1 MRILIIKAF
10 SRMLFLLLVM
20 ATLLFIPAGT
30 LDYWQAWTFMAVYF
44 ASYLAI
50 TVYLIRYDPKLL
62 ERRINGGPT
71 AEKELAQRIITI
83 IAAVAF
89 VGLIVLPALDHRFMW
104 SHVPLSPVLAGDA
117 LVALGW
123 LAFYLVFREN
133 SFTSATIEVAPDQK
147 VISTGPYALVRHP
160 MYAGTV
166 VMLLGIPIALGSW
179 WGLPAIV
186 AMIPAL
192 IWRVLDEEKFLAG
205 NLPGYLEYQ
214 KAVRYR
220 LIPLVW

>member
-1 MRILIIKAF
+1 MDVH
-10 SRMLFLLLVM
+10 SRLFHIVLGDNRL
-20 ATLLFIPAGT
+20 
-30 LDYWQAWTFMAVYF
+30 
-44 ASYLAI
+44 
-50 TVYLIRYDPKLL
+50 LIRYDPKLL

-133 SFTSATIEVAPDQK
+133 SFTSATIEMAPDQK

-160 MYAGTV
+160 M
-166 VMLLGIPIALGSW
+166 
-179 WGLPAIV
+179 
-186 AMIPAL
+186 
-192 IWRVLDEEKFLAG
+192 
-205 NLPGYLEYQ
+205 
-214 KAVRYR
+214 
-220 LIPLVW
+220 

>member
-1 MRILIIKAF
+1 MRILIIKAL
-10 SRMLFLLLVM
+10 SRMLFLFLVM
-20 ATLLFIPAGT
+20 AALLFIPAGT

-71 AEKELAQRIITI
+71 AEKEFAQKIITF

-89 VGLIVLPALDHRFMW
+89 VGLIVLPALDHRFIW

-123 LAFYLVFREN
+123 LAFYLVFKEN
-133 SFTSATIEVAPDQK
+133 SFTSATIEVAPDQRSFPQ
-147 VISTGPYALVRHP
+147 VRMRSCATRCTQGPL
-160 MYAGTV
+160 
-166 VMLLGIPIALGSW
+166 
-179 WGLPAIV
+179 
-186 AMIPAL
+186 
-192 IWRVLDEEKFLAG
+192 
-205 NLPGYLEYQ
+205 
-214 KAVRYR
+214 
-220 LIPLVW
+220 

>member
-1 MRILIIKAF
+1 M
-10 SRMLFLLLVM
+10 
-20 ATLLFIPAGT
+20 
-30 LDYWQAWTFMAVYF
+30 
-44 ASYLAI
+44 
-50 TVYLIRYDPKLL
+50 
-62 ERRINGGPT
+62 
-71 AEKELAQRIITI
+71 
-83 IAAVAF
+83 
-89 VGLIVLPALDHRFMW
+89 
-104 SHVPLSPVLAGDA
+104 
-117 LVALGW
+117 
-123 LAFYLVFREN
+123 
-133 SFTSATIEVAPDQK
+133 APDQR

-192 IWRVLDEEKFLAG
+192 IWRVLDEEKFLAR

-214 KAVRYR
+214 IAVRYR

>member
-20 ATLLFIPAGT
+20 AALLFIPAGT

-71 AEKELAQRIITI
+71 AAKDFAQKIITF

-147 VISTGPYALVRHP
+147 GHFRRTVCARAPPNVRRDRCDASWHTDLARFVVGAARHRRDDP
-160 MYAGTV
+160 RSHMESARRGEVSCKESAGV
-166 VMLLGIPIALGSW
+166 P
-179 WGLPAIV
+179 
-186 AMIPAL
+186 
-192 IWRVLDEEKFLAG
+192 
-205 NLPGYLEYQ
+205 
-214 KAVRYR
+214 
-220 LIPLVW
+220 